1 MRTLAD
7 DHPIAVVM
15 SGNRNA
21 ERFFARELRRIEIE
35 YHENEKRKRGIKPQ
49 KKKRDS
55 PAKRIAERQRLR
67 NLAAEGGRK

>member
-49 KKKRDS
+49 KKRDS
-55 PAKRIAERQRLR
+55 PAKRIAERQRRR
-67 NLAAEGGRK
+67 NLAAKGDRK

>member
-7 DHPIAVVM
+7 NHPIAVVM

-49 KKKRDS
+49 KKRDS

-67 NLAAEGGRK
+67 NLAAKGDRK

>member
-35 YHENEKRKRGIKPQ
+35 YHESEKRKRGIKPQ
-49 KKKRDS
+49 KKRDS
-55 PAKRIAERQRLR
+55 PAKRIAERQRVR
-67 NLAAEGGRK
+67 NLAAKGDRK

>member
-35 YHENEKRKRGIKPQ
+35 YHESEKRKRGIKPQ
-49 KKKRDS
+49 KKRDS

-67 NLAAEGGRK
+67 NLAAKGDRK

>member
-49 KKKRDS
+49 KKRDS

-67 NLAAEGGRK
+67 NLAAKGDRK

>member
-15 SGNRNA
+15 SVNRNA

-49 KKKRDS
+49 KKRDS

-67 NLAAEGGRK
+67 NLAAKGGRK